1 VIVGTSINGSNQLKP
16 FSWNPGTN
24 IVDLS
29 SSNASM
35 FARDINNSGLVVG
48 YGWDHHLGYPS
59 QRSFIAQAGAPNSM
73 TFLPDLIDESYYLG
87 VWAEA
92 VNDRGII
99 IGTKTFNGGSQFR
112 GIIWKNGVPLNL
124 PLPAGAISSK
134 AWDINIRNEIVGV
147 VYYPTEDPAFD
158 FIRKAIRWKLG
169 PSGTIT
175 FDVLNDLLS
184 TSNLNVTL
192 ASKISDNG
200 VMLGMCGPV
209 PYINFSEICALYP
222 IQ

>member
-1 VIVGTSINGSNQLKP
+1 MYKRQ
-16 FSWNPGTN
+16 
-24 IVDLS
+24 
-29 SSNASM
+29 
-35 FARDINNSGLVVG
+35 
-48 YGWDHHLGYPS
+48 
-59 QRSFIAQAGAPNSM
+59 
-73 TFLPDLIDESYYLG
+73 
-87 VWAEA
+87 
-92 VNDRGII
+92 
-99 IGTKTFNGGSQFR
+99 
-112 GIIWKNGVPLNL
+112 
-124 PLPAGAISSK
+124 
-134 AWDINIRNEIVGV
+134 
-147 VYYPTEDPAFD
+147 TEDPAFD